1 LENVR
6 RRTHPYR
13 TPAFAPAPTPAIRT
27 PITCPLRPVPA
38 RNGEGVMNNGEKT
51 LYTFSGALPEPLNQ
65 AQIHY
70 VQVGQYREAGMCV
83 YVRSC

>member
-1 LENVR
+1 
-6 RRTHPYR
+6 
-13 TPAFAPAPTPAIRT
+13 
-27 PITCPLRPVPA
+27 
-38 RNGEGVMNNGEKT
+38 MNNGEKT

-83 YVRSC
+83 YVRWC